1 VTNIIDVI
9 LTKSARTKQHIQR
22 VAVDLIT
29 ERGYDNTTVE
39 DISRA
44 AGVSHMTFFR
54 HFPTKESVIL
64 DDPFDPLIAA
74 AVAAQ
79 PRDLPPLERACRG
92 LRAAVADLDLPEEEQ
107 AAARIRIGTKT
118 PTLTAGMWANTVATQ
133 NAVAEA
139 LGGSEPTLE
148 HRAAAAATIGALT
161 AGILHWGTGETGQ
174 SMGQALRRALD
185 VLDPAVA

>member
-1 VTNIIDVI
+1 MQPS
-9 LTKSARTKQHIQR
+9 KSARTKRHIQQ
-22 VAVDLIT
+22 VALDLIT
-29 ERGYDNTTVE
+29 ERGYEDTTVE
-39 DISRA
+39 QISQA

-79 PRDLPPLERACRG
+79 PAEFPPLQRACRG
-92 LRAAVADLDLPEEEQ
+92 LREAVDNLELPDEEQ
-107 AAARIRIGTKT
+107 TAARIRIGTGS
-118 PTLTAGMWANTVATQ
+118 PTLTAGMWANTVASQ

-139 LGGSEPTLE
+139 LGGVAPTLE

-161 AGILHWGTGETGQ
+161 AGILHWGSDSAGQ
-174 SMGQALRRALD
+174 SLGQALRRALD
-185 VLDPAVA
+185 VVDPDVA